1 VRQPGSALITPVID
15 GNDLR
20 ETLDQIAISGT
31 GA

>member
-1 VRQPGSALITPVID
+1 MARFEALITPVID